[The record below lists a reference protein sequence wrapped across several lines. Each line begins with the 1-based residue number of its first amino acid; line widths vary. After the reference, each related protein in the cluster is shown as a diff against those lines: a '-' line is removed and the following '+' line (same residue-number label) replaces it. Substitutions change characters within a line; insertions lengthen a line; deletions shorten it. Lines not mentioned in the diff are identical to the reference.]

1 MEAYSDI
8 RAARAI
14 KEVIGNSR
22 WEGVAFAEAFLAIN
36 DLGAD
41 DEDAARIIFQKGGR
55 SLKASK
61 EIIPIARRDGFLP
74 LLQHREKTGSA
85 ENPVTKLFPA
95 FITEQRFLEFLD
107 ALIAQRSGLSYR
119 EDRGTEH
126 SLRDFTIMEGEIELP
141 INVKNAGTRFEN
153 ASQLVGLEPDD
164 CIPIPAYK
172 AHAALDSPGYTPNL
186 LYVISVDYGLI
197 TLLETMLPKLFS
209 DGEAI
214 VWGLLNKHTGKL
226 VRDAE
231 DLFISRIVRKHWPE
245 LQTMVNDKPFHVIS
259 ARRAIAILQTIPK
272 RTPGIGQRAWGT
284 AARGE
289 VNVHISVK
297 TETKDW
303 SEVAER
309 IVQNGVIDV
318 VKAVN
323 RKVMK
328 EVYDPEI

>member
-1 MEAYSDI
+1 MEGYSDI
-8 RAARAI
+8 RAAQAI

-22 WEGVAFAEAFLAIN
+22 WEGVAFAEAFLAISS
-36 DLGAD
+36 LGAD
-41 DEDAARIIFQKGGR
+41 NEEAARIVFQKGAR
-55 SLKASK
+55 SLKASR
-61 EIIPIARRDGFLP
+61 EIIPLARKDGLLQ

-85 ENPVTKLFPA
+85 ENPITKLFPA
-95 FITEQRFLEFLD
+95 YITEQRFLEFLD
-107 ALIAQRSGLSYR
+107 ALMAQRDGLSYR

-126 SLRDFTIMEGEIELP
+126 SLRDFTIMEGDVELP

-153 ASQLVGLEPDD
+153 ANQLVGLEPDD

-172 AHAALDSPGYTPNL
+172 AHAALDSSGFTPNF
-186 LYVISVDYGLI
+186 LYVISVDYDLI
-197 TLLETMLPKLFS
+197 KLLDVTLPKLFS
-209 DGEAI
+209 DDEAI
-214 VWGLLNKHTGKL
+214 VWDLLNKHTGKL

-231 DLFISRIVRKHWPE
+231 DLLIGRIVRKHWPE

-259 ARRAIAILQTIPK
+259 ARRAITILQTIPK

-297 TETKDW
+297 TETKHW

-309 IVQNGVIDV
+309 IVQKGVIDV